1 MAKVAVRPMVSMMNQ
16 MKRSMR
22 RPRYNFNL
30 VQRPW
35 QIQPFMVAPVLPGET
50 MKNLL
55 LQSRA
60 VTKPIKSALIGWWAE
75 YYFFYVK
82 FRDMD
87 YFNEDQAWSAM
98 FLDPEADMSAKS
110 SAAAVPHYHGAAT
123 QPNYSLECLKP
134 IVERWFRD
142 EGEAWNVNLIDTLPV
157 ASINQN
163 NFLDSVHTD
172 TAFDTTDLNVD
183 LDANATITASEIERA
198 QHLYDLLQVGS
209 LSEMTFEDF
218 CRTYGVNLPSEE
230 ASHKP
235 ELLRYVRSWTYPS
248 NTVEP
253 TTGVPSSACSWSIAE
268 RADKD
273 RLFKEPGFVV
283 GVSVFRPKV
292 YLARLVGSA
301 ADSLKSAMHW
311 LPAVLSDEAHYSLIN
326 TADNVSPFANNTDAG
341 GAWWDIKDLF
351 MYGDQYIN
359 HAVTANLNPVQL
371 PTVAYQHRYADS
383 TDADALFSAAA
394 PANTIS
400 QDGVVNLAIATRL
413 TDTSPRH
420 VDVA

>member
-1 MAKVAVRPMVSMMNQ
+1 MAKVAVRPMISMMNQ

-87 YFNEDQAWSAM
+87 YFNEDQAWQAM
-98 FLDPEADMSAKS
+98 FLDAEADMSAKN
-110 SAAAVPHYHGAAT
+110 SAAAVPHYHGHASY
-123 QPNYSLECLKP
+123 PNYSLECLKP
-134 IVERWFRD
+134 VVERWFRD
-142 EGEAWNVNLIDTLPV
+142 EGEAWNSNLIDSLPV

-163 NFLDSVHTD
+163 NFMDSIRAAADFT
-172 TAFDTTDLNVD
+172 TTDLNVD
-183 LDANATITASEIERA
+183 LDASGTITASEVERA
-198 QHLYDLLQVGS
+198 RHLYDLLQVGD
-209 LSEMTFEDF
+209 LSSMTFEDYL
-218 CRTYGVNLPSEE
+218 RTYGVSVQDEE

-235 ELLRYVRSWTYPS
+235 ELLRYIRQWTYPS

-273 RLFKEPGFVV
+273 RLFKEPGFIF

-292 YLARLVGSA
+292 YLSRLTGSA
-301 ADSLKSAMHW
+301 VDALKSAMHW
-311 LPAVLSDEAHYSLIN
+311 LPAVLADEAHYSLIN
-326 TADNVSPFANNTDAG
+326 TPDNHFLGDNTDAN
-341 GAWWDIKDLF
+341 GAWWDVKDLF

-359 HAVTANLNPVQL
+359 HAVTANLNPVAL
-371 PTVAYQHRYADS
+371 PTVAYQHRYASS
-383 TDADALFSAAA
+383 TDADALFTAAA

-400 QDGVVNLAIATRL
+400 QDGVCNLSIATRL
-413 TDTSPRH
+413 SDTSPRH
-420 VDVA
+420 TDVA

>member
-82 FRDMD
+82 FRDID
-87 YFNEDQAWSAM
+87 YFNEDQAWQAM
-98 FLDPEADMSAKS
+98 FLDAEADMSAKN
-110 SAAAVPHYHGAAT
+110 SAAAVPHYHAHASS
-123 QPNYSLECLKP
+123 PNYSLECLKP
-134 IVERWFRD
+134 VVERWFRD
-142 EGEAWNVNLIDTLPV
+142 EGEAWNSYLIDTLPV

-163 NFLDSVHTD
+163 NFLDSV
-172 TAFDTTDLNVD
+172 TAAATFTATDLNVD
-183 LDANATITASEIERA
+183 LDASGTITASEVERA
-198 QHLYDLLQVGS
+198 QHLYDLLQVGD
-209 LSEMTFEDF
+209 LSGMTFEDYLK
-218 CRTYGVNLPSEE
+218 TYGVNVPSEE

-235 ELLRYVRSWTYPS
+235 ELLRYVRQWTYPT

-253 TTGVPSSACSWSIAE
+253 STGVPSSACSWSVAE

-273 RLFKEPGFVV
+273 RLFKEPGFIF

-292 YLARLVGSA
+292 YLSRLTGSA
-301 ADSLKSAMHW
+301 VDNLKSAMHW
-311 LPAVLSDEAHYSLIN
+311 LPAVLADEAHYSLIN
-326 TADNVSPFANNTDAG
+326 SADATFMGDNTDAN
-341 GAWWDIKDLF
+341 GAWWDVKDLF

-359 HAVTANLNPVQL
+359 HAVTANLNPVAL
-371 PTVAYQHRYADS
+371 PTVAYQHRYASS

-394 PANTIS
+394 PANTIA
-400 QDGVVNLAIATRL
+400 QDGVVNLSIATRL
-413 TDTSPRH
+413 SDTSPRH